1 MRQSTRPRAFT
12 IASTALKSPPPW
24 SQCPCESTAASLAEV
39 DAKDGRVPAERGAFG
54 PGVEEDGVSLVTD
67 VRPDEQRQAVM
78 RATDR
83 GAGQL
88 GETSRLTEPR
98 PFGDDVFRWRCR
110 RGRGHRADRPR
121 GGRRRWRSS
130 PRFYVRG
137 LDCGSGGR
145 DLGVQPTAL

>member
-39 DAKDGRVPAERGAFG
+39 DAEDGRVPAEGGAFG

-67 VRPDEQRQAVM
+67 VRPDKQRQAVM

-98 PFGDDVFRWRCR
+98 PFGDDVFRC
-110 RGRGHRADRPR
+110 GGEAVGGVVHEDEDIEPIDLAEAGVGGVHRHD
-121 GGRRRWRSS
+121 ST
-130 PRFYVRG
+130 
-137 LDCGSGGR
+137 SGG
-145 DLGVQPTAL
+145 L